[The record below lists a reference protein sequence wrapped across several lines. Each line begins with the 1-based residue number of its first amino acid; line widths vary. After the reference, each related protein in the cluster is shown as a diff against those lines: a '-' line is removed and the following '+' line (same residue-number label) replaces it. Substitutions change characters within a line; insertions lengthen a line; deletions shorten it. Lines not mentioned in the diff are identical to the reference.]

1 MSLCKQILDDGIRI
15 VDLAHGG
22 NSISSVMGTH
32 HQRLGLKIGN
42 TADAQM
48 SVHLIDILVELR
60 TERCILYVV
69 NGSVVTFFFAVDC
82 HAGTSGSQMGMIIRS
97 KEQIKHTVFFCCD
110 SKKSTHFR
118 LLLSYH
124 SVTIQSHVNIKRSP
138 MNEVLNSFRFH
149 KLLQQKT
156 FIR

>member
-1 MSLCKQILDDGIRI
+1 
-15 VDLAHGG
+15 
-22 NSISSVMGTH
+22 MGTH

-97 KEQIKHTVFFCCD
+97 KEQVEAFLKNVISPILEANKD
-110 SKKSTHFR
+110 
-118 LLLSYH
+118 LLG
-124 SVTIQSHVNIKRSP
+124 VKAEINV
-138 MNEVLNSFRFH
+138 
-149 KLLQQKT
+149 
-156 FIR
+156 